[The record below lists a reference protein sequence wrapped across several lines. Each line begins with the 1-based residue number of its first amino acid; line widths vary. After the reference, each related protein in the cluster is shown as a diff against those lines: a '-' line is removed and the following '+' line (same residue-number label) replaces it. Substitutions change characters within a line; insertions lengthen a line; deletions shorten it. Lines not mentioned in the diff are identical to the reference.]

1 MEWKNRDFI
10 RLDYRHKDLRPE
22 YLEKTKE
29 AKEKE
34 VEWRRWCKRRIPEGI
49 HTKVRPS
56 FSDLLP
62 RLGLTAVISEPL
74 AAILETGR
82 LSRPQVVKQLW
93 VYIKD
98 NALQNPSNKREIMCD
113 DQLRAVFGVDKIDM
127 FKMNKVLGQCVSSM
141 CLFLTCL
148 CHN

>member
-1 MEWKNRDFI
+1 M
-10 RLDYRHKDLRPE
+10 
-22 YLEKTKE
+22 
-29 AKEKE
+29 
-34 VEWRRWCKRRIPEGI
+34 
-49 HTKVRPS
+49 
-56 FSDLLP
+56 
-62 RLGLTAVISEPL
+62 ISEPL

-127 FKMNKVLGQCVSSM
+127 FKMNKVLGQYVPNLVLPDNFTQTMTVSIF
-141 CLFLTCL
+141 LFFDSESRHL
-148 CHN
+148 HEEE